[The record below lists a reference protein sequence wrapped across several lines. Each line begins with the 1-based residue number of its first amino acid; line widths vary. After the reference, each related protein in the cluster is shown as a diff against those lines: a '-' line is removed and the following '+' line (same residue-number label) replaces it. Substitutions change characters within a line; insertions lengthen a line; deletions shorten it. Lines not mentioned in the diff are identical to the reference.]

1 LYKISIE
8 NLEFTTIIGVLQS
21 ERVKAQR
28 VVVDA
33 DILYSRDQ
41 DYIDYAKVVEI
52 IVDDIVQKKYSL
64 IEDALDSLGKLLKK
78 NYLNIKELEIKITK
92 PDILQ
97 NCKVSVTKLIKF

>member
-33 DILYSRDQ
+33 NILYSIDQ
-41 DYIDYAKVVEI
+41 DYIDYAKIVEI

-64 IEDALDSLGKLLKK
+64 IEDALDSLVKLLKK
-78 NYLNIKELEIKITK
+78 NYLNIQELEIKITK